1 MSCDISL
8 GRLEACKQNVGGL
21 KNVYFVNYS
30 KDLLSGATISGNIMS
45 ALGSSE
51 DAFKYELKADGNTYE
66 EQNENSRDNG
76 TSFFTQT
83 GNLVLKVQDAAT
95 QAELTLLSYGR
106 PHVII
111 EDYNGNFRLAGA
123 EHGVEVSVST
133 TTGGAMGDLNG
144 YNLSFEGKERN
155 MATFVDSAIV
165 GDASG
170 FVVTEGV

>member
-8 GRLEACKQNVGGL
+8 GRKESCKQNVGGL
-21 KNVYFVNYS
+21 KAVYFVNYS
-30 KDLLSGATISGNIMS
+30 PTLLADATVSGQNIS

-66 EQNENSRDNG
+66 EANENSRENG

-83 GNLVLKVQDAAT
+83 GSLVLKVQDAAT
-95 QAELTLLSYGR
+95 QAELTQLSYGR

-111 EDYNGNFRLAGA
+111 EDFNGNFRLAGA

-133 TTGGAMGDLNG
+133 TSGGAMGDLNG
-144 YNLSFEGKERN
+144 YNISFEGKERN
-155 MATFVDSAIV
+155 MAMFIDGAIV

-170 FVVTEGV
+170 FVITEGA

>member
-1 MSCDISL
+1 MACDISL
-8 GRLEACKQNVGGL
+8 GRKEACKENVGGL
-21 KNVYFVNYS
+21 KAIYFVNYNS
-30 KDLLSGATISGNIMS
+30 TLLSGASISADVINS
-45 ALGSSE
+45 LESSVN
-51 DAFKYELKADGNTYE
+51 AFKYELKADGNTYE
-66 EQNENSRDNG
+66 EANENSRENG

-83 GNLVLKVQDAAT
+83 GTFVLKVQDAAT

-144 YNLSFEGKERN
+144 YNLSFEGRERN
-155 MATFVDSAIV
+155 MANFIDAALI

-170 FVVTEGV
+170 FAVTEGS

>member
-1 MSCDISL
+1 MACDISL
-8 GRLEACKQNVGGL
+8 GRREACKENVGGL
-21 KNVYFVNYS
+21 KAVYFVNYDS
-30 KDLLSGATISGNIMS
+30 TLLSGASLTSGVIT
-45 ALGSSE
+45 ALNSSV

-66 EQNENSRDNG
+66 EANENSRENG

-83 GNLVLKVQDAAT
+83 GTLVLKVQDSAT
-95 QAELTLLSYGR
+95 QAEMTLLSYGR

-133 TTGGAMGDLNG
+133 TSGGAMGDLNG
-144 YNLSFEGKERN
+144 YNISFEGKERN
-155 MATFVDSAIV
+155 MATFVDSALI

-170 FVVTEGV
+170 FSITEGA

>member
-8 GRLEACKQNVGGL
+8 GRKESCKQNVGGL
-21 KNVYFVNYS
+21 KAVYFVNYS
-30 KDLLSGATISGNIMS
+30 PTLLADATVSGQSIS

-66 EQNENSRDNG
+66 EANENSRENG

-83 GNLVLKVQDAAT
+83 GSLVLKVQDAAT
-95 QAELTLLSYGR
+95 QAELTQLSYGR

-111 EDYNGNFRLAGA
+111 EDFNGNFRLAGA

-133 TTGGAMGDLNG
+133 TSGGAMGDLYG
-144 YNLSFEGKERN
+144 YNISFEGKERN
-155 MATFVDSAIV
+155 MAMFVDGAIV

-170 FVVTEGV
+170 FVITEGA

>member
-1 MSCDISL
+1 MACDISL
-8 GRLEACKQNVGGL
+8 GRKEACKENVGGL
-21 KNVYFVNYS
+21 KAIYFVNYNS
-30 KDLLSGATISGNIMS
+30 TLLSGASISAEVI
-45 ALGSSE
+45 SSLE
-51 DAFKYELKADGNTYE
+51 SSVNAFKYELKADGNTYE
-66 EQNENSRDNG
+66 EANENSRENG

-83 GNLVLKVQDAAT
+83 GTFVLKVQDAAT

-144 YNLSFEGKERN
+144 YNLSFEGKEKD
-155 MATFVDSAIV
+155 MATFVDAGLI
-165 GDASG
+165 GDASA
-170 FVVTEGV
+170 FAVTEGV

>member
-1 MSCDISL
+1 MACDISL
-8 GRLEACKQNVGGL
+8 GRKEACKENVGGL
-21 KNVYFVNYS
+21 KAIYFINY
-30 KDLLSGATISGNIMS
+30 DATLLSGATITSNEIAS
-45 ALGSSE
+45 LTSSV
-51 DAFKYELKADGNTYE
+51 DAYKYELKADGNTYE
-66 EQNENSRDNG
+66 EANENSRENG

-83 GNLVLKVQDAAT
+83 GTFVLKVQDAAT

-133 TTGGAMGDLNG
+133 TSGGAMGDLNG
-144 YNLSFEGKERN
+144 YNLSFEGRERN
-155 MATFVDSAIV
+155 MANFIDASLI

-170 FVVTEGV
+170 FAVTEGS

>member
-1 MSCDISL
+1 MACDISL

-21 KNVYFVNYS
+21 KAVYFVNY
-30 KDLLSGATISGNIMS
+30 DPTLLSGATITSDSIS
-45 ALGSSE
+45 ALTSSV
-51 DAFKYELKADGNTYE
+51 DAYMYELKADGNTYE
-66 EQNENSRDNG
+66 EANENSRDNG

-133 TTGGAMGDLNG
+133 TSGGAMGDLNG
-144 YNLSFEGKERN
+144 YNLSFEGKEKN
-155 MATFVDSAIV
+155 MANFVDAGLI

-170 FVVTEGV
+170 FAVTLGS

>member
-8 GRLEACKQNVGGL
+8 GRLESCKNNVGGL
-21 KNVYFVNYS
+21 RNVYFVNFS
-30 KDLLSGATISGNIMS
+30 KDLLSGATITANVMTEL
-45 ALGSSE
+45 ASSE
-51 DAFKYELKADGNTYE
+51 NAFKFELKADGNTYE

-133 TTGGAMGDLNG
+133 TSGGAMGDLNG

-155 MATFVDSAIV
+155 MATFIDSSII